1 MYRWPPGLADPAWF
15 LPLRDQYL
23 RDMSSPFL
31 GAIPLHWCDACHSPV
46 LGRKCACGG
55 SARKVP
61 VTPPGDIR
69 PAFPADIAHINEV
82 YSRHFGAPLV
92 PPGHLVL
99 LNKVPALDRMEEVI
113 MGGAVVSA
121 IRFLPEEGRWEP
133 LPRTAAAHYL
143 SPEKRYAVADEGAV
157 ASIRDGASLLA
168 PGLVAIS
175 EGVRNGDEVFIL
187 DPDRHPIA
195 VGRARAGTE
204 EAREMERGV
213 VVRTRKNAPATC
225 RPGPATWAD
234 AVEANREI
242 ITRHEEE
249 AIRFIR
255 GTAEK
260 NHLPA
265 NVSYSGGKDSL
276 AVLLLARKAL
286 GDLPLLFADTGL
298 EFEETCRNVEE
309 VAAAFGL
316 DIVRSEAPC
325 RFTEVFCEE
334 GPPAV
339 DGRWC
344 CRVLKLEPLKDRIE
358 REWGECLS
366 FIGQRKYES
375 FSRAKS
381 PRVWRNRNV
390 PNQLSAAPIQSWTAL
405 HVWLYLFSEH
415 APYNPLYEQRID
427 RIGCFM
433 CPSSDMAILE
443 EIRARDP
450 GRWAEWEQMLEG
462 WRSTHGLPPEW
473 VSAGFWRRRSEGEDE
488 ERGYS

>member
-1 MYRWPPGLADPAWF
+1 
-15 LPLRDQYL
+15 
-23 RDMSSPFL
+23 MSSPFL
-31 GAIPLHWCDACHSPV
+31 GAIPLHWCDRCHTPI
-46 LGRKCACGG
+46 LGSRCACGG
-55 SARKVP
+55 PARKVS

-69 PAFPADIAHINEV
+69 PAFPADIAHINAI
-82 YSRHFGAPLV
+82 YSRHFGVPLV
-92 PPGHLVL
+92 LPGHLVL
-99 LNKVPALDRMEEVI
+99 LNKIPDQDRMEEVI

-121 IRFLPEEGRWEP
+121 IRFLPEKGAWEP
-133 LPRTAAAHYL
+133 LPRISASQYL
-143 SPEKRYAVADEGAV
+143 APKERYAVADGGAV
-157 ASIRDGASLLA
+157 ASIGSGASLLA

-175 EGVRNGDEVFIL
+175 EGVSEGDEVFIL
-187 DPDRHPIA
+187 DPEGRCIA
-195 VGRARAGTE
+195 VGRAKVGTE
-204 EAREMERGV
+204 EARAMERGV

-225 RPGPATWAD
+225 IPGPATWED
-234 AVEANREI
+234 AILANREI
-242 ITRHEEE
+242 MARHEEE
-249 AIRFIR
+249 AVRFIR
-255 GTAEK
+255 ETAGR
-260 NHLPA
+260 NPLPA

-286 GDLPLLFADTGL
+286 GNIPLLFADTGL
-298 EFEETCRNVEE
+298 EFEETCGNVEE

-316 DIVRSEAPC
+316 DLVRSEAPR
-325 RFTEVFCEE
+325 RFTQVFCEE

-358 REWGECLS
+358 EEWGECLS
-366 FIGQRKYES
+366 FIGQRKFES

-381 PRVWRNRNV
+381 PRIWRNGMV

-405 HVWLYLFSEH
+405 HVWLYLFGEH

-433 CPSSDMAILE
+433 CPSSDMAVLE

-450 GRWAEWEQMLEG
+450 ERWAEWEEMLEG
-462 WRSTHGLPPEW
+462 WRSSHGLPPEW
-473 VSAGFWRRRSEGEDE
+473 ISAGLWRRRNEGEHE

>member
-1 MYRWPPGLADPAWF
+1 MRPS
-15 LPLRDQYL
+15 YL
-23 RDMSSPFL
+23 
-31 GAIPLHWCDACHSPV
+31 GKNHLHWCDACHSPV
-46 LGRKCACGG
+46 LGTRCACG
-55 SARKVP
+55 SPTRKVP
-61 VTPPGDIR
+61 VTPPADIR
-69 PAFPADIAHINEV
+69 PAFPADVAHINEI
-82 YSRHFGAPLV
+82 YTRHFGAPLV

-99 LNKVPALDRMEEVI
+99 LNKIPDQDRMEEVI

-133 LPRTAAAHYL
+133 LPRISASQYL
-143 SPEKRYAVADEGAV
+143 APKERYAVADGGAV
-157 ASIRDGASLLA
+157 ASIGSGASLLA

-175 EGVRNGDEVFIL
+175 DGVSAGDEVFIL
-187 DPDRHPIA
+187 DPEGHPFA
-195 VGRARAGTE
+195 VGRAKAGTE
-204 EAREMERGV
+204 EARGMERGV

-225 RPGPATWAD
+225 RPGPATWKD

-242 ITRHEEE
+242 LARCEEE

-255 GTAEK
+255 KTAER
-260 NHLPA
+260 NPRPA

-286 GDLPLLFADTGL
+286 GNLPLLFADTGL

-316 DIVRSEAPC
+316 EIVRSEVPR
-325 RFTEVFCEE
+325 RFAEVFREE

-433 CPSSDMAILE
+433 CPSSDMAVLE

-450 GRWAEWEQMLEG
+450 ERWAEWEQMLEG
-462 WRSTHGLPPEW
+462 WRSRHGLPPEW
-473 VSAGFWRRRSEGEDE
+473 VSAGLWRRRNEGEDE